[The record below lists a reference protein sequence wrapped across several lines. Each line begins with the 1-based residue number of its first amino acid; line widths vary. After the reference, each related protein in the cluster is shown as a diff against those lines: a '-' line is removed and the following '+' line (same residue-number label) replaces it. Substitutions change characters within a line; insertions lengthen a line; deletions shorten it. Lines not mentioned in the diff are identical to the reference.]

1 MRGVG
6 VALRLGVVDE
16 ETVCFGVLS
25 YFGGAGVEVHSRL
38 LVGLDE

>member
-1 MRGVG
+1 MGGVG
-6 VALRLGVVDE
+6 VVLGLGVVDE

-25 YFGGAGVEVHSRL
+25 YFGDDGVEVHSRL